1 MKHIPCG
8 YYAFQKIPRNDGL
21 CPIFDRIRT
30 SNGYDVL
37 KSKLTV
43 KFAPRNPAE
52 DLPNATL
59 SPLLAHTS
67 MSNTTEN
74 RLNTTIAQADFV
86 LIGAAMATI
95 AAKLPAIS
103 LTDVQRQ
110 RMKRINVANKVFV
123 EDAIHHVE
131 AHGAGI
137 LPPYIS
143 ATAMQT
149 DLTLYEQADQIR
161 AMLTALLQH
170 IDDIRQV
177 TGDELYSTALM
188 AYRAFENAH
197 KVGVPNATTAYQAL
211 HARFNGQGR
220 APDKE
225 LKK

>member
-1 MKHIPCG
+1 MIALYG
-8 YYAFQKIPRNDGL
+8 IRARFQKIPLNDGL
-21 CPIFDRIRT
+21 HPIFDRIRT
-30 SNGYDVL
+30 SLPHIIINSGV
-37 KSKLTV
+37 TV

-52 DLPNATL
+52 GIPNAPPP
-59 SPLLAHTS
+59 SLLAHSS
-67 MSNTTEN
+67 MGNTTEN
-74 RLNTTIAQADFV
+74 RLDTTIAQADFV
-86 LIGAAMATI
+86 SIEAAVATI

-123 EDAIHHVE
+123 EDAIHHVD
-131 AHGAGI
+131 ANGAGV

-161 AMLTALLQH
+161 VMLTALLQH

-211 HARFNGQGR
+211 QARFNGQGR